1 MNHTCADPKL
11 AIECPRCR
19 VYRHE
24 RIPGKALRC
33 LNCHV
38 EWNIP
43 KDLKRFRHM
52 HPARRRGTTSGPVTG
67 CEQAIHDTVL
77 LAETEAAAMAFVR
90 WVHGTDHFVIP
101 VIDGKDYG

>member
-1 MNHTCADPKL
+1 MNHTCAGAKL
-11 AIECPRCR
+11 AIECPRCGT
-19 VYRHE
+19 YSHE
-24 RIPGKALRC
+24 RIPGSALRC

-52 HPARRRGTTSGPVTG
+52 QPAPRYSGKPCFG
-67 CEQAIHDTVL
+67 AAQSIHDAVL
-77 LAETEAAAMAFVR
+77 LAETDEAARAFVR